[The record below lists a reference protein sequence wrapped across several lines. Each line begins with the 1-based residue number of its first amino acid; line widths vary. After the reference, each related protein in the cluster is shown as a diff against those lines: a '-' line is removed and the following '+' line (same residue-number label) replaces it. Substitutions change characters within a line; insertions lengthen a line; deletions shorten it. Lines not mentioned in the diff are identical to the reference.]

1 MSTFGEKITAAV
13 NDGILPGV
21 VLYAKDKSGRLN
33 YSQVINSQNVPHVPA
48 ISSSSTLWLASATKI
63 VTTIAALQLVE
74 RNIVTLDED
83 ISNHLPAL
91 ASQQVL
97 TGFTSS
103 NEPILSPRKN
113 PITLRQLLSHSAGT
127 GYDFLS
133 PEIQRWQILNGKKP
147 VSGSNV
153 EERFS
158 YPFLYEPGTHWAYSN
173 AIDWTGRLVEVLT
186 GQDLETYM
194 RQNIFEPLNLES
206 FTFNA
211 TNVEKTLWPL
221 STRHPETG
229 KVIPYTGRHLNN
241 GVESPLGGQG
251 LHGRMDEYI
260 EILYSLLIDDGKLL
274 RPETTAEMFKPQL
287 SSQSKKALL
296 HNMKT
301 PQGFVGD
308 FPDTKEYDWGLGGI
322 LIDGDSHPY
331 RKKGTLIWSG
341 AANIFW
347 WVDRET
353 GVCGLFGTQI
363 MPAGELVTKGYIK
376 AFEEEIYARAQA
388 L

>member
-1 MSTFGEKITAAV
+1 MSTFEEKITAAV
-13 NDGILPGV
+13 KDGILPGV
-21 VLYAKDKSGRLN
+21 VIYAKDKSGRLN
-33 YSQVINSQNVPHVPA
+33 YSQVINSQNAPHVPR
-48 ISSSSTLWLASATKI
+48 ISPSSTLWLASATKI
-63 VTTIAALQLVE
+63 ITTIAALQLVE
-74 RNIVTLDED
+74 RKIVALEDD
-83 ISNHLPAL
+83 ISHHLPAL
-91 ASQQVL
+91 ASQPVL
-97 TGFTSS
+97 TGFNSS
-103 NEPILSPRKN
+103 NEPVLSPRKN
-113 PITLRQLLSHSAGT
+113 SITLRQLLSHSAGT

-133 PEIQRWQILNGKKP
+133 PELQRWQTLNGKKP

-158 YPFLYEPGTHWAYSN
+158 YPFLYEPGTYWAYSN

-194 RQNIFEPLNLES
+194 RQNIFEPLNLKS

-211 TNVEKTLWPL
+211 ATAEKTLWPL
-221 STRHPETG
+221 STRNPETG

-251 LHGRMDEYI
+251 LHGSMDEYI

-287 SSQSKKALL
+287 SPQSKMALL
-296 HNMKT
+296 RNMDT

-322 LIDGDSHPY
+322 LIGGGSHPY

-347 WVDRET
+347 WIDRET
-353 GVCGLFGTQI
+353 GICGLFGTQI
-363 MPAGELVTKGYIK
+363 MPAAELVTKGYIK
-376 AFEEEIYARAQA
+376 AFEEEIYARART